1 MYGRTDDAIVRGIG
15 TRMKEMRVTAGITQK
30 NLIERSGLSASTIS
44 QIEQGKN
51 TSLLSLVMYLRGIE
65 KLDMLDAFF
74 REVTINPMALV
85 EYEEKHPKR
94 KRAPRGGKPT
104 NKIESEW

>member
-1 MYGRTDDAIVRGIG
+1 MYGKTDTAIVQGIG
-15 TRMKEMRVTAGITQK
+15 KRLKEMRVAAGITQK

-65 KLDMLDAFF
+65 NLNMLNAFF
-74 REVTINPMALV
+74 QESTINPMALF

-94 KRAPRGGKPT
+94 RRAPRGGGKPT
-104 NKIESEW
+104 KIESEW

>member
-1 MYGRTDDAIVRGIG
+1 MYGKTDTAIVQEIG
-15 TRMKEMRVTAGITQK
+15 TRLKEMRVAVGITQK
-30 NLIERSGLSASTIS
+30 NLIERSGLSASTVS

-65 KLDMLDAFF
+65 KLDMLDVFF
-74 REVTINPMALV
+74 QEATINPMALI

-94 KRAPRGGKPT
+94 RRAPRGGKP
-104 NKIESEW
+104 NNIESEW